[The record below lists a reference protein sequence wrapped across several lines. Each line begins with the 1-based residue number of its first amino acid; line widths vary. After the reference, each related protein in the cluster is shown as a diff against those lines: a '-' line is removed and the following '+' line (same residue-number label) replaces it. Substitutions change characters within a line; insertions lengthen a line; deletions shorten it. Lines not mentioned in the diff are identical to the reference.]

1 MSEVMIAMGKYSVPE
16 KIRNLKP
23 QGTMVKKIRGGYY
36 VYNYSSKQVSFV
48 DEKGVKH
55 WKTKTSMGGCIGM
68 ITEKDGFVPN
78 EGHISKDAITCR
90 NYGDYAFTIEK
101 SKHTYD
107 RLCEVFHPDDARQI
121 YSASV
126 IFFVDGFTYMTS
138 MKDKYDISYL
148 PLVYDKVQLGY
159 DALHTLYKNLGT
171 RTARIHKFEESMI
184 EHSSKSI
191 AIDGHVIACTSEC
204 NDLSEFGYKA
214 SKLGTEQINWITAY
228 DVNDGCPLFSSLCSG
243 ADPDKISVKVIF
255 DRHKFTNTEFLVDR
269 GFNTEEDKKLMSSNG
284 NTFIVPMISNRDDY
298 KSVVDVLKFDKRN
311 YFIYDK
317 DGYSSMIYYQAFR
330 SGDDKKR
337 YIAFKDT
344 TREGAERK
352 SYVEALSEGRKGYSE
367 EGLVENE
374 LLFGLFLLETNNF
387 EAAPRTIFEHY
398 KSRWSIET
406 YYNYV
411 RNDVDF
417 NALYQQD
424 YFCMQGLSF
433 IVTVSGI
440 IYHEM
445 KKQTDIS
452 KLPLKKTM
460 REMKKLKISLEGDKW
475 LVKNKIKSVREIAEK
490 VGFEI
495 PKYIPKVSST

>member
-1 MSEVMIAMGKYSVPE
+1 M
-16 KIRNLKP
+16 
-23 QGTMVKKIRGGYY
+23 
-36 VYNYSSKQVSFV
+36 
-48 DEKGVKH
+48 
-55 WKTKTSMGGCIGM
+55 
-68 ITEKDGFVPN
+68 
-78 EGHISKDAITCR
+78 
-90 NYGDYAFTIEK
+90 
-101 SKHTYD
+101 
-107 RLCEVFHPDDARQI
+107 
-121 YSASV
+121 
-126 IFFVDGFTYMTS
+126 
-138 MKDKYDISYL
+138 
-148 PLVYDKVQLGY
+148 
-159 DALHTLYKNLGT
+159 
-171 RTARIHKFEESMI
+171 
-184 EHSSKSI
+184 
-191 AIDGHVIACTSEC
+191 
-204 NDLSEFGYKA
+204 
-214 SKLGTEQINWITAY
+214 
-228 DVNDGCPLFSSLCSG
+228 
-243 ADPDKISVKVIF
+243 
-255 DRHKFTNTEFLVDR
+255 
-269 GFNTEEDKKLMSSNG
+269 
-284 NTFIVPMISNRDDY
+284 
-298 KSVVDVLKFDKRN
+298 
-311 YFIYDK
+311 
-317 DGYSSMIYYQAFR
+317 
-330 SGDDKKR
+330 
-337 YIAFKDT
+337 
-344 TREGAERK
+344 
-352 SYVEALSEGRKGYSE
+352 EALSEGRKGYSE

-387 EAAPRTIFEHY
+387 EAAARTIFEHY